1 MAWRLARSLEVLRAQ
16 IDKAYPKRSKVSDGS
31 IGDRKH
37 QSRRSDHNPNAH
49 GVVCAIDITEDHKTG
64 PNLAKLIPLLLK
76 DKRTHYVIY
85 ERKVY
90 NPSIQGGKG
99 RPYNGVNAHS
109 QHLHLSVKQDPDIY
123 DRIFPWAIEAPTAP
137 KATLDVQPMPSDPK
151 PAVAPPLALSGQS
164 TEQKVNKPVKYDP
177 LRAVSFFVGRGWSE
191 IAACALVAGLMWES
205 GGHQRWTV
213 EWSAR
218 GDKSKKDGE
227 FKSLFAGQWN
237 GPRIDAFLRFAKEIK
252 RDVLDP
258 YAQLAFVDW
267 ELRHTTEKRAA
278 RALVAAKT
286 IEEAN
291 EAAISYW
298 RPGIPHSNER
308 LKIARKLLAS

>member
-1 MAWRLARSLEVLRAQ
+1 LEVLRAQ

-123 DRIFPWAIEAPTAP
+123 DRIFPWAIEAAGSP
-137 KATLDVQPMPSDPK
+137 KPTLDAQPMPSDPN
-151 PAVAPPLALSGQS
+151 PAVAPPLAVSGQS

-191 IAACALVAGLMWES
+191 IAACALVASLMWES
-205 GGHQRWTV
+205 GGNKHSTIVWD
-213 EWSAR
+213 AK
-218 GDKSKKDGE
+218 GDKDKHGV
-227 FKSLFAGQWN
+227 FKSLYGPQWN
-237 GPRIDAFLRFAKEIK
+237 GPRIEAFEGFAKQIK
-252 RDVLDP
+252 RDALDP

-298 RPGIPHSNER
+298 RPGIPHANER
-308 LKIARKLLAS
+308 LKIARKLLAKS